1 MADVG
6 GIGSGASEGSST
18 TGSSSV
24 LGKVAAMFEKS
35 INETLEANAQ
45 ISAMQTQKNI
55 AANKPQ

>member
-1 MADVG
+1 MENVT
-6 GIGSGASEGSST
+6 GIGSGTTEGSS
-18 TGSSSV
+18 SSGTNSV